1 MRNKLLKAAMTAGL
15 FGLVSN
21 PILAETIQTNE
32 RFAVTFTKN
41 DKMENNFTTGQIDEF
56 LLGLQPGDTG
66 IIEMDIVNQNKTS
79 TEWYMNNEVVNSLE
93 DGSIASGGAYAYT
106 LTYQGPEGRNEVIY
120 TSSTIGGEEGSNNG
134 LKDATDSLDDWFYL
148 DTLKENQ
155 TGKVRL
161 EVQLDGETQGN
172 RYQSTLADL
181 QMEFAVEKNENRDR
195 TVQGKPTVTRKTG
208 SSKVNTSTLTNQF
221 TWSLLSA
228 LSGIVLLVL
237 AIFGWKENKE
247 DKDDA

>member
-1 MRNKLLKAAMTAGL
+1 M
-15 FGLVSN
+15 
-21 PILAETIQTNE
+21 
-32 RFAVTFTKN
+32 
-41 DKMENNFTTGQIDEF
+41 
-56 LLGLQPGDTG
+56 
-66 IIEMDIVNQNKTS
+66 
-79 TEWYMNNEVVNSLE
+79 
-93 DGSIASGGAYAYT
+93 
-106 LTYQGPEGRNEVIY
+106 
-120 TSSTIGGEEGSNNG
+120 
-134 LKDATDSLDDWFYL
+134 
-148 DTLKENQ
+148 
-155 TGKVRL
+155 
-161 EVQLDGETQGN
+161 
-172 RYQSTLADL
+172 